1 MGDLHLLFFASFLA
15 HSELGQTEKYS
26 ARADVFRSSSNNGR
40 WFGTTKRGKTDIP
53 TLLSAD
59 ILALRLHLHFA
70 DPSLWSSSREMFCED
85 FELYIWFV
93 LLFQSGHF
101 AVDGTVH

>member
-1 MGDLHLLFFASFLA
+1 LIRITFIMELKSGD
-15 HSELGQTEKYS
+15 
-26 ARADVFRSSSNNGR
+26 V
-40 WFGTTKRGKTDIP
+40 
-53 TLLSAD
+53 
-59 ILALRLHLHFA
+59 
-70 DPSLWSSSREMFCED
+70 CED